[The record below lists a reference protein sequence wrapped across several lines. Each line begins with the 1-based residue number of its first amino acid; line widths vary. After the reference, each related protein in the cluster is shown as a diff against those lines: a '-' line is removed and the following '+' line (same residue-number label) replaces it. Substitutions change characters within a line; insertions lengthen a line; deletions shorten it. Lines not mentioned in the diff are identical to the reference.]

1 MKTRTISIRTNGTK
15 VSEEAKHIVIEKF
28 HENGFNVKENTIDGC
43 ELLVCIGGDGALL
56 SAVHTYNFPEIPI
69 VGVNT
74 GHLGFFQ
81 ELSPEDPDE
90 LDQFIKEYK
99 DGRFRLQPLHTV
111 QAVVTLQDGTKQIH
125 RSLNE
130 IVIRGLHSHS
140 VHLDIS
146 IGNSPIEK
154 FSGDGIL
161 VATSAG
167 STAYNYSLGGSI
179 IDPRIKLLQ
188 VTPIAPMNT
197 RAYRS
202 FTSSLVLPAEL
213 SLGVLPEDSESHK
226 NNRLVLLNDG
236 VQNIYMNVKEIKV
249 EFSESVINLVRF
261 EAYDFWT
268 KVKAKFLQ
276 D

>member
-1 MKTRTISIRTNGTK
+1 MATRTISIRTNGTK
-15 VSEEAKHIVIEKF
+15 VSEEAKHIVINKF
-28 HENGFNVKENTIDGC
+28 HENGFNVKENTIEGC
-43 ELLVCIGGDGALL
+43 ELMVCIGGDGALL
-56 SAVHTYNFPEIPI
+56 SAVHAYNFPEIPI

-99 DGRFRLQPLHTV
+99 EGRFRLQPLNTV
-111 QAVVTLQDGTKQIH
+111 KATLTLSDGSKQIH
-125 RSLNE
+125 QSLNE

-140 VHLDIS
+140 VHLEIS
-146 IGNSPIEK
+146 IGDSPIEK

-167 STAYNYSLGGSI
+167 STAYNYSVGGSI
-179 IDPRIKLLQ
+179 VDPRIKLLQ

-197 RAYRS
+197 TAYRS
-202 FTSSLVLPAEL
+202 FTSSILLPSEL
-213 SLGVLPEDSESHK
+213 SLKIVPEETENRS
-226 NNRLVLLNDG
+226 NNSLVLLNDG
-236 VQNIYMNVKEIKV
+236 IQNIYMNVKHIKV
-249 EFSESVINLVRF
+249 EFSETQINLVRF
-261 EAYDFWT
+261 EAYDFWN
-268 KVKAKFLQ
+268 KVKTKFLQ

>member
-15 VSEEAKHIVIEKF
+15 VSEEAKHIVINKF
-28 HENGFNVKENTIDGC
+28 HENGFNVKENTIEGC

-56 SAVHTYNFPEIPI
+56 SAVHAYNFPEIPI

-90 LDQFIKEYK
+90 LDQFIKQYK
-99 DGRFRLQPLHTV
+99 EGRFSLQPLNTV
-111 QAVVTLQDGTKQIH
+111 QAAVTLQDGSRQIH

-140 VHLDIS
+140 VHFEIS
-146 IGNSPIEK
+146 IDESMIEK

-179 IDPRIKLLQ
+179 VDPRIKLLQ

-197 RAYRS
+197 TAYRS
-202 FTSSLVLPAEL
+202 FTSSILLPSEL
-213 SLGVLPEDSESHK
+213 SLGIIPEETETHK
-226 NNRLVLLNDG
+226 NNRLILLNDG
-236 VQNIYMNVKEIKV
+236 IQNIYMNVQDIKI
-249 EFSESVINLVRF
+249 EFADSIINLVRF
-261 EAYDFWT
+261 EDYNFWS
-268 KVKAKFLQ
+268 KVKTKFLQ

>member
-197 RAYRS
+197 KAYRS

>member
-1 MKTRTISIRTNGTK
+1 MTRTISLKTNGTK
-15 VSEEAKHIVIEKF
+15 ASDEAKHIVINKF
-28 HENGFNVKENTIDGC
+28 HENGFNVRENTIEGC
-43 ELLVCIGGDGALL
+43 ELLVCFGGDGALL
-56 SAVHTYNFPEIPI
+56 NAVQAYDFPDIPI

-99 DGRFRLQPLHTV
+99 EGRFRLQPLNTV
-111 QAVVTLQDGTKQIH
+111 QATVTLQDGTQQTHK
-125 RSLNE
+125 SLNE
-130 IVIRGLHSHS
+130 IVIKGLHSNS
-140 VHLDIS
+140 VTLDIS
-146 IGNSPIEK
+146 IGDSPIEK

-179 IDPRIKLLQ
+179 VDPRLKLLQ

-197 RAYRS
+197 TAYRS
-202 FTSSLVLPAEL
+202 FTSSILLPAEL
-213 SLGVLPEDSESHK
+213 SIGVVPEENETHR
-226 NNRLVLLNDG
+226 NNRLTLLNDG
-236 VQNIYMNVKEIKV
+236 DQNIYMNVQDIII
-249 EFSESVINLVRF
+249 EFSDSIINLVRF
-261 EAYDFWT
+261 ADYNFWG
-268 KVKAKFLQ
+268 KVKTKFLQ